1 MATDRRS
8 SGNSGPPGPLW
19 RWALAA
25 VLVAGIG
32 WVALR
37 HPAVPAE
44 SWPDASVYRPE
55 DAVCRDARAGRQWT
69 TYRVPDAME
78 APEGVTVAEVAR
90 RFNLEPAPVCRANG
104 MDDLAACEE
113 TQIEPGRELALPLT
127 SDEEAVTAARAALQG
142 SASESGEG

>member
-1 MATDRRS
+1 VAATDRRS
-8 SGNSGPPGPLW
+8 SGTSAPSGPIW

-25 VLVAGIG
+25 VLIAGIL

-44 SWPDASVYRPE
+44 SWPAPNVYTPE
-55 DAVCRDARAGRQWT
+55 ETVCREARAGRQWT

-104 MDDLAACEE
+104 MDEVGFCGE
-113 TQIEPGRELALPLT
+113 TQVEPGRELMLPLT
-127 SDEEAVTAARAALQG
+127 DDPAAVTAALDALRDR
-142 SASESGEG
+142 EGD